1 MPPLRSIQARYTL
14 FLVLFVLVL
23 FVLTVVGIG
32 QLVAPTLR
40 HTEEQVVLNRIAEV
54 AEQIQ
59 GELNKV
65 QSQQRTITQTIP
77 LLDSDAIDKVLPG
90 LVDQYGEL
98 KVFGGGIWPLPNQ
111 RTPGRNKHSTFWH
124 RDASGKLAVN
134 TFWNS
139 DPAPNYYDQ
148 SWYKGG
154 LASPRGQC
162 AWAAAYKDD
171 ASQEPRTNCAMAI
184 QRDGVPYGVA
194 TIDVTLGFF
203 NDLVASK
210 EKDIGGQMLIVEGDG
225 KIISNSSRISGPVVL
240 KNISE
245 LTGSS
250 AFAGQVSKA
259 LAHRD
264 QALQRSEFNNLGV
277 ASTFYMRPIEGT
289 PWFLATALP
298 TSLITAQR
306 DDVLGTLALLQIPM
320 VLLLVLLA
328 VYAIRQ
334 LVQRMKSLKTNID
347 ALSAGDADL
356 TRRITIRAE
365 DELGAIGHSVN
376 RFIVYLQN
384 MIGEVTQATGAMSS
398 SLEQLQRTSA
408 HTNQILVRH
417 ASETDQ
423 TVTAI
428 TEMSSTADTVAQNA
442 AETAAFTQR
451 ANEHADRSRVV
462 VGEASNSVSALIGEV
477 SSATHSVENMR
488 QDAARITE
496 TLGVIGAIAGQTN
509 LLALNAAI
517 EAARAGE
524 QGRGFA
530 VVADEVR
537 ALAARTQASTSQ
549 INEMLTRLTA
559 GVSSSVAAMEN
570 TQASCQSAADAT
582 ARVNTGLDEMAGS
595 VSHINNLSTQIA
607 TAAEQQS
614 AVTEEI
620 NRSMVQIRQMVEELV
635 QSGHATETNTQS
647 LLDANGRVI
656 ALMGRFKVR

>member
-32 QLVAPTLR
+32 QLVAPKLQ
-40 HTEEQVVLNRIAEV
+40 HTEEQVVLNRVAEV

-65 QSQQRTITQTIP
+65 QSQQRSITQTIP

-124 RDASGKLAVN
+124 RDASGKLTVN

-245 LTGSS
+245 LSGTS
-250 AFAGQVSKA
+250 AFAAQVSKA

-264 QALQRSEFNNLGV
+264 QALQRNEFDNQGV

-306 DDVLGTLALLQIPM
+306 NDVLGSLALLQIPM

-398 SLEQLQRTSA
+398 SLAQLQQTSA

-549 INEMLTRLTA
+549 INDMLTRLTA

-635 QSGHATETNTQS
+635 QSGHATENNTQS
-647 LLDANGRVI
+647 LLEANGRVI
-656 ALMGRFKVR
+656 TLMSRFKVC

>member
-65 QSQQRTITQTIP
+65 QSQQRSITQTIP

-184 QRDGVPYGVA
+184 QRDGAPYGVA

-245 LTGSS
+245 LTGTS
-250 AFAGQVSKA
+250 AFAAQVSKA
-259 LAHRD
+259 LTNRD
-264 QALQRSEFNNLGV
+264 QALQRSEFDNQGV
-277 ASTFYMRPIEGT
+277 ASTFYMRPIGGT

-334 LVQRMKSLKTNID
+334 LVQRMKSLKSNID

-549 INEMLTRLTA
+549 INDMLTRLTA

-647 LLDANGRVI
+647 LLEANGRVI

>member
-1 MPPLRSIQARYTL
+1 MPSLRSIQARYTL

-40 HTEEQVVLNRIAEV
+40 YTEEQVVLNRIAEV

-65 QSQQRTITQTIP
+65 QAQQRSITQTIP

-154 LASPRGQC
+154 LAAPRGQC

-184 QRDGVPYGVA
+184 QRDGAAYGVA

-225 KIISNSSRISGPVVL
+225 KIISNSTRISGPVVL

-245 LTGSS
+245 LSGAS
-250 AFAGQVSKA
+250 AFAAQVSAA
-259 LAHRD
+259 LAHRE
-264 QALQRSEFNNLGV
+264 QKLQRSEFDNQGV

-306 DDVLGTLALLQIPM
+306 DDVLGSLALLQIPM

-328 VYAIRQ
+328 AYAIRQ
-334 LVQRMKSLKTNID
+334 LVQRMNTLKTNID
-347 ALSAGDADL
+347 ALSNGDADL

-384 MIGEVTQATGAMSS
+384 MIGEVTQATGAMST
-398 SLEQLQRTSA
+398 SLEQLQQTSA
-408 HTNQILVRH
+408 HANKILVRH

-428 TEMSSTADTVAQNA
+428 TEMSATADTVAQNA
-442 AETAAFTQR
+442 AQTAAFTQR

-462 VGEASNSVSALIGEV
+462 VGEASSSVGALIGEV
-477 SSATHSVENMR
+477 ASATHTVENMR

-549 INEMLTRLTA
+549 INEMLARLTI
-559 GVSSSVAAMEN
+559 GVSSSVEAMEN

-582 ARVNTGLDEMAGS
+582 ARVNIGLDEMAGS

-620 NRSMVQIRQMVEELV
+620 NRSMVHIRHMVEELV

-647 LLDANGRVI
+647 LLNANGRVI
-656 ALMGRFKVR
+656 ALMSRFKVR

>member
-1 MPPLRSIQARYTL
+1 MPAFRSIQARYTL
-14 FLVLFVLVL
+14 FLVLFVLL
-23 FVLTVVGIG
+23 MLVLTVVGIS
-32 QLVAPTLR
+32 QLVAPKLR
-40 HTEEQVVLNRIAEV
+40 HTEEQVALNRIAEV
-54 AEQIQ
+54 AQRIQ

-65 QSQQRTITQTIP
+65 QAQQRSITQTVP
-77 LLDSDAIDKVLPG
+77 LLDSDSIDRVLPG

-98 KVFGGGIWPLPNQ
+98 KVFGGGIWPLPGQ

-124 RDASGKLAVN
+124 RDASGKLVVN

-139 DPAPNYYDQ
+139 DAAPNYYDQ

-154 LASPRGQC
+154 LQSPRGQC

-171 ASQEPRTNCAMAI
+171 ASAEPRTNCAMAI
-184 QRDGVPYGVA
+184 SRDGVPYGVA

-203 NDLVASK
+203 NELVARQ
-210 EKDIGGQMLIVEGDG
+210 EKDLQAEMLIVEADG
-225 KIISNSSRISGPVVL
+225 KIISNSSRINGPVVL

-245 LTGSS
+245 LAAGSPFV
-250 AFAGQVSKA
+250 AQIKA
-259 LAHRD
+259 ALERRD
-264 QALQRSEFNNLGV
+264 SGHQRVEFDNAGV
-277 ASTFYMRPIEGT
+277 ASTFFMRPIEGS

-298 TSLITAQR
+298 TQLITAQR
-306 DDVLGTLALLQIPM
+306 DDVLSTLSLLQIPM
-320 VLLLVLLA
+320 IVLLVLLQ

-334 LVQRMKSLKTNID
+334 LVQRMKALKGNID
-347 ALSAGDADL
+347 ALATGDADL

-376 RFIVYLQN
+376 HFIVYLQN
-384 MIGEVTQATGAMSS
+384 MIGEVTQATEAMAG
-398 SLEQLQRTSA
+398 SLEQLQQTSQQSQ
-408 HTNQILVRH
+408 QILVRH

-428 TEMSSTADTVAQNA
+428 TQMSATADSVAANA
-442 AETAAFTQR
+442 AQTAAFTQR
-451 ANEHADRSRVV
+451 ANEHAERSRVV
-462 VGEASNSVSALIGEV
+462 VGEASGSVVALIDEV
-477 SSATHSVENMR
+477 ASATHKVEAMQ
-488 QDAARITE
+488 QDAQRITE
-496 TLGVIGAIAGQTN
+496 ILGVIGAIAGQTN

-537 ALAARTQASTSQ
+537 ALAARTQASTSE
-549 INEMLTRLTA
+549 INEMLNRLTL
-559 GVSSSVAAMEN
+559 GVSSSVSAMEN

-582 ARVNTGLDEMAGS
+582 ARVNSGLDEMAGS
-595 VSHINNLSTQIA
+595 VSQINSLSTQIA

-620 NRSMVQIRQMVEELV
+620 NRSMVNIRQMVDALV
-635 QSGHATETNTQS
+635 QTGQASQDNTQS
-647 LLDANGRVI
+647 LLQANNRVST
-656 ALMGRFKVR
+656 LMRRFKVR

>member
-65 QSQQRTITQTIP
+65 QSQQRSITQTVP

-148 SWYKGG
+148 NWYKGG

-245 LTGSS
+245 LAGTS
-250 AFAGQVSKA
+250 AFAAQVSKA
-259 LAHRD
+259 LVNRD
-264 QALQRSEFNNLGV
+264 QALQRGEFDNQGV
-277 ASTFYMRPIEGT
+277 ASTFYMRPIGGT

-462 VGEASNSVSALIGEV
+462 VGEASTSVSALIGEV

-549 INEMLTRLTA
+549 INDMLTRLTA

-647 LLDANGRVI
+647 LLEANGRVI
-656 ALMGRFKVR
+656 ALMGRFKVQ

>member
-124 RDASGKLAVN
+124 RDASGELAVN

-264 QALQRSEFNNLGV
+264 QALQRSEFDNLGV

>member
-1 MPPLRSIQARYTL
+1 MPTLRSIQTRYTL

-23 FVLTVVGIG
+23 SVLTVVGIG
-32 QLVAPTLR
+32 QLVAPTLK

-54 AEQIQ
+54 AVQIQ

-65 QSQQRTITQTIP
+65 QAQQRSITQTIP

-139 DPAPNYYDQ
+139 DAAPNYYDQ

-184 QRDGVPYGVA
+184 QRDGAAYGVA

-203 NDLVASK
+203 NELVASK

-225 KIISNSSRISGPVVL
+225 KIISNSTRINSPVVL

-245 LTGSS
+245 LTGTS
-250 AFAGQVSKA
+250 AFAAQVSKA

-264 QALQRSEFNNLGV
+264 QALQRGEFDNQGV

-306 DDVLGTLALLQIPM
+306 DDVLGSLALLQIPM

-328 VYAIRQ
+328 FYAIRK
-334 LVQRMKSLKTNID
+334 LVQRMKSLRTNID

-356 TRRITIRAE
+356 TKRITIRAE
-365 DELGAIGHSVN
+365 DEMGAIGHSVN
-376 RFIVYLQN
+376 RFIIYLQN
-384 MIGEVTQATGAMSS
+384 MIGEVTQATGAMASG
-398 SLEQLQRTSA
+398 LEQLQQTSA
-408 HTNQILVRH
+408 QTNRILVRH

-442 AETAAFTQR
+442 AETASFTQR

-462 VGEASNSVSALIGEV
+462 VGEASTSVSALIGEV
-477 SSATHSVENMR
+477 ASATHTVENMR

-549 INEMLTRLTA
+549 INEMLARLTT
-559 GVSSSVAAMEN
+559 GVSSSVTAMEN

-620 NRSMVQIRQMVEELV
+620 NRSMVQIRHMVEELV
-635 QSGHATETNTQS
+635 ESGHATETNTQS

-656 ALMGRFKVR
+656 TLMNRFKVR

>member
-65 QSQQRTITQTIP
+65 QSQQRSITQTVP

-148 SWYKGG
+148 NWYKGG

-225 KIISNSSRISGPVVL
+225 KIISNSTRISSPVVL

-245 LTGSS
+245 LTGTS
-250 AFAGQVSKA
+250 AFAAQVSKA
-259 LAHRD
+259 LAQRD
-264 QALQRSEFNNLGV
+264 QALQRSEFDNQGV
-277 ASTFYMRPIEGT
+277 ASTFYMRPIAGT

-298 TSLITAQR
+298 TALITAQR

-347 ALSAGDADL
+347 ALSTGDADL

>member
-23 FVLTVVGIG
+23 LVLTVVGIG
-32 QLVAPTLR
+32 QLVAPKLQD
-40 HTEEQVVLNRIAEV
+40 TEEQVVLNRVAEV

-65 QSQQRTITQTIP
+65 QAQQRTITQTIP

-184 QRDGVPYGVA
+184 QRDGAAYGVA

-245 LTGSS
+245 LTGTS
-250 AFAGQVSKA
+250 AFAAQVSKA

-264 QALQRSEFNNLGV
+264 QALQRAEFDNQGV

-306 DDVLGTLALLQIPM
+306 NDVLGTLALLQIPM
-320 VLLLVLLA
+320 VILLVLLA
-328 VYAIRQ
+328 AYAIRQ
-334 LVQRMKSLKTNID
+334 LVQRMKALKGNID

-384 MIGEVTQATGAMSS
+384 MIGEVTQATGAMASG
-398 SLEQLQRTSA
+398 LEQLQHTSA
-408 HTNQILVRH
+408 HTNQILLRH

-462 VGEASNSVSALIGEV
+462 VGEASTSVSALIGEV
-477 SSATHSVENMR
+477 ASATHTVENMR

-549 INEMLTRLTA
+549 INEMLARLTT

-635 QSGHATETNTQS
+635 ESGHATETNTQS
-647 LLDANGRVI
+647 LLEANGRVI

>member
-65 QSQQRTITQTIP
+65 QSQQRSITQTVP

-245 LTGSS
+245 LTGTS
-250 AFAGQVSKA
+250 AFAAQISKA
-259 LAHRD
+259 LVNRD
-264 QALQRSEFNNLGV
+264 QALQRGEFDNQGV
-277 ASTFYMRPIEGT
+277 ASTFYMRPIAGT

-462 VGEASNSVSALIGEV
+462 VGEASTSVSALIGEV

-549 INEMLTRLTA
+549 INDMLTRLTA

-647 LLDANGRVI
+647 LLEANGRVI
-656 ALMGRFKVR
+656 ALMGRFKVQ

>member
-1 MPPLRSIQARYTL
+1 MPMFRTIQARYTRFLLL
-14 FLVLFVLVL
+14 FILLL
-23 FVLTVVGIG
+23 FVLTVVGIS

-40 HTEEQVVLNRIAEV
+40 KTEEQVVLNRVAEV
-54 AEQIQ
+54 AEQIK

-65 QSQQRTITQTIP
+65 QAQQRSITQTIP
-77 LLDSDAIDKVLPG
+77 LLDSDTIDKVLPG

-98 KVFGGGIWPLPNQ
+98 KVFGGGIWPLPGQ

-124 RDASGKLAVN
+124 RDANGQLKVN

-139 DPAPNYYDQ
+139 AEAPNYYEQ
-148 SWYKGG
+148 PWYKGG
-154 LASPRGQC
+154 MATPRGQC

-184 QRDGVPYGVA
+184 QRDGVPYGVS

-203 NDLVASK
+203 NDLVARK
-210 EKDIGGQMLIVEGDG
+210 EKDIGGEMLIVEADG
-225 KIISNSSRISGPVVL
+225 KIISNSTHINSPVVL
-240 KNISE
+240 KNIND
-245 LTGSS
+245 LAAGS
-250 AFAGQVSKA
+250 AFAAQVRS
-259 LAHRD
+259 
-264 QALQRSEFNNLGV
+264 ALQNRDSTSRRVEFDNDGV
-277 ASTFYMRPIEGT
+277 ANTFFMRPIEGT

-298 TSLITAQR
+298 TQLITAQR
-306 DDVLGTLALLQIPM
+306 DDVLKTLALLQIPM
-320 VLLLVLLA
+320 IVLLVLLQI
-328 VYAIRQ
+328 YAIRK
-334 LVQRMKSLKTNID
+334 LVGRMQALRNNID

-384 MIGEVTQATGAMSS
+384 MIGEVTQATGDMAS
-398 SLEQLQRTSA
+398 SLGKLQQTSA
-408 HTNQILVRH
+408 HTNQILTRH
-417 ASETDQ
+417 ASETEQ

-428 TEMSSTADTVAQNA
+428 TEMSATADTVAENA

-462 VGEASNSVSALIGEV
+462 VGEASNSVIALIDEV
-477 SSATHSVENMR
+477 SSATHKVESMQ
-488 QDAARITE
+488 QDAQRITE
-496 TLGVIGAIAGQTN
+496 ILGVIGAIAGQTN

-537 ALAARTQASTSQ
+537 ALAARTQASTSE
-549 INEMLTRLTA
+549 INEMLSRLTQ

-582 ARVNTGLDEMAGS
+582 ARVNAGLDEMAGS
-595 VSHINNLSTQIA
+595 VSHINSLSTQIA

-620 NRSMVQIRQMVEELV
+620 NRSMVQIRRMVEELV
-635 QSGHATETNTQS
+635 ASGHATDANTRS
-647 LLDANGRVI
+647 LLDANNRVS

>member
-40 HTEEQVVLNRIAEV
+40 HTEEQVVLNRVAEV
-54 AEQIQ
+54 AERIK

-65 QSQQRTITQTIP
+65 QAQQRTITQTVP

-124 RDASGKLAVN
+124 RDASGKLMVN

-154 LASPRGQC
+154 LAAPRGQC

-184 QRDGVPYGVA
+184 QRDGAAYGVA

-225 KIISNSSRISGPVVL
+225 KIISNSSRLSSPVVL

-245 LTGSS
+245 LTGTS
-250 AFAGQVSKA
+250 AFAAQVSKA

-264 QALQRSEFNNLGV
+264 QALQRSEFDNGGV

-306 DDVLGTLALLQIPM
+306 DDVLGSLALLQIPM
-320 VLLLVLLA
+320 VVLLVLLA
-328 VYAIRQ
+328 LYAIRQ
-334 LVQRMKSLKTNID
+334 LVQRMKTLKTNID
-347 ALSAGDADL
+347 ALSTGDADL

-462 VGEASNSVSALIGEV
+462 VGEASSSVGALIGEV
-477 SSATHSVENMR
+477 SSATQSVENMR

-549 INEMLTRLTA
+549 INEMLARLTS

-620 NRSMVQIRQMVEELV
+620 NRSMVQIRHMVEELV
-635 QSGHATETNTQS
+635 ESGHATETNTQS

-656 ALMGRFKVR
+656 SLMSRFKVR

>member
-65 QSQQRTITQTIP
+65 QSQQRSITQTIP

-245 LTGSS
+245 LTGTS
-250 AFAGQVSKA
+250 AFAAQVSKA
-259 LAHRD
+259 LANRD
-264 QALQRSEFNNLGV
+264 QALQRSEFDNQGV
-277 ASTFYMRPIEGT
+277 ASTFYMRPIGGT

-462 VGEASNSVSALIGEV
+462 VGEASTSVSALIGEV

-549 INEMLTRLTA
+549 INDMLTRLTA

>member
-1 MPPLRSIQARYTL
+1 MPSLRSIQTRYTL
-14 FLVLFVLVL
+14 FLVLFVLLL

-32 QLVAPTLR
+32 QLVAPKLR
-40 HTEEQVVLNRIAEV
+40 HTEEQVALNRIAEV

-65 QSQQRTITQTIP
+65 QAQQRSITQTIP

-124 RDASGKLAVN
+124 RDASGKLEVN

-139 DPAPNYYDQ
+139 DAAPNYYDQ

-184 QRDGVPYGVA
+184 QRDGAAYGVA

-210 EKDIGGQMLIVEGDG
+210 EKDLSAEMLIVEGDG
-225 KIISNSSRISGPVVL
+225 KIISNSTRISGPVVL

-245 LTGSS
+245 LAGTS
-250 AFAGQVSKA
+250 AFAAQVSA
-259 LAHRD
+259 GLAHRD
-264 QALQRSEFNNLGV
+264 QSLQRSEFDNQGV
-277 ASTFYMRPIEGT
+277 ASTFFMRPIEGT

-306 DDVLGTLALLQIPM
+306 DDVLGTLAMLQIPM
-320 VLLLVLLA
+320 ILLLVLLQ

-334 LVQRMKSLKTNID
+334 LVHRMTALKTNID
-347 ALSAGDADL
+347 ALSNGDADL

-398 SLEQLQRTSA
+398 SLAQLQQTSA
-408 HTNQILVRH
+408 QTNQILVRH

-428 TEMSSTADTVAQNA
+428 TEMSSTADTVAENA

-462 VGEASNSVSALIGEV
+462 VGEASRSVSALIGEV
-477 SSATHSVENMR
+477 SSATHTVENMR

-549 INEMLTRLTA
+549 INEMLARLTT
-559 GVSSSVAAMEN
+559 GVSSSVTAMEA

-620 NRSMVQIRQMVEELV
+620 NRSMVHIRHMVEELV
-635 QSGHATETNTQS
+635 QSGHATEHNTQS

>member
-65 QSQQRTITQTIP
+65 QSQQRSITQTVP

-225 KIISNSSRISGPVVL
+225 KIISNSTRISSPVVL

-245 LTGSS
+245 LTGTS
-250 AFAGQVSKA
+250 AFAAQVSKA
-259 LAHRD
+259 LAQRD
-264 QALQRSEFNNLGV
+264 QALQRSEFDNQGV
-277 ASTFYMRPIEGT
+277 ASTFYMRPIAGT

-298 TSLITAQR
+298 TALITAQR

-347 ALSAGDADL
+347 ALSTGDADL

-635 QSGHATETNTQS
+635 ESGHATETNTQS

-656 ALMGRFKVR
+656 TLMSRFKVR

>member
-14 FLVLFVLVL
+14 FLLLFVLVL
-23 FVLTVVGIG
+23 IVLTVVGIG

-40 HTEEQVVLNRIAEV
+40 HTEEQVVLNRVAQV
-54 AEQIQ
+54 AERIQ

-65 QSQQRTITQTIP
+65 QAQQRSITQTIP

-111 RTPGRNKHSTFWH
+111 RAPGRNKFSTFWH

-154 LASPRGQC
+154 LASPPGQC

-184 QRDGVPYGVA
+184 QRDGAAYGVS

-203 NDLVASK
+203 NDLVAAK

-225 KIISNSSRISGPVVL
+225 KIISNSTRFSSPVVL

-245 LTGSS
+245 LTGTS
-250 AFAGQVSKA
+250 AFATQVSKA
-259 LAHRD
+259 LSQRE
-264 QALQRSEFNNLGV
+264 QGLQRSEFDNGGV

-306 DDVLGTLALLQIPM
+306 DDVLGSLALLQIPM

-328 VYAIRQ
+328 AYAIRQ
-334 LVQRMKSLKTNID
+334 LVQRMKSLTSNID

-365 DELGAIGHSVN
+365 DEMGAIGHSVN

-398 SLEQLQRTSA
+398 GLEQLQRTSA

-462 VGEASNSVSALIGEV
+462 VGEASTSVSALIGEV

-549 INEMLTRLTA
+549 INEMLARLTS

-595 VSHINNLSTQIA
+595 VAHINNLSTQIA

-635 QSGHATETNTQS
+635 ESGHATETNTQS
-647 LLDANGRVI
+647 LMEANGRVI
-656 ALMGRFKVR
+656 SLMGRFKVQ

>member
-1 MPPLRSIQARYTL
+1 MPSLRTIQARYTL
-14 FLVLFVLVL
+14 FLVVFMLVVSL
-23 FVLTVVGIG
+23 LTVVGISY
-32 QLVAPTLR
+32 LVAPKLR
-40 HTEEQVVLNRIAEV
+40 QTEEEVALNRIAEV

-65 QSQQRTITQTIP
+65 QAQQRSITQTIP

-111 RTPGRNKHSTFWH
+111 RAEGRSKFSTFWH
-124 RDASGKLAVN
+124 RDASGKLVVN

-139 DPAPNYYDQ
+139 DAAPNYYEQ
-148 SWYKGG
+148 PWHKGG
-154 LASPRGQC
+154 MATPPGKC

-171 ASQEPRTNCAMAI
+171 ASAEPRTNCAMAI
-184 QRDGVPYGVA
+184 QKNGVPYGVS

-203 NDLVASK
+203 NELVARK
-210 EKDIGGQMLIVEGDG
+210 EAELSAEMLIVEGDG
-225 KIISNSSRISGPVVL
+225 KIISNSSRISGPIVL

-245 LTGSS
+245 LAATSP
-250 AFAGQVSKA
+250 FAAQVKA
-259 LAHRD
+259 GLAKRD
-264 QALQRSEFNNLGV
+264 QPLQRVEFDNKGE
-277 ASTFYMRPIEGT
+277 ASTFFMRPIEGS

-298 TSLITAQR
+298 TRLITAQR
-306 DDVLGTLALLQIPM
+306 DDVLSTLSLLQIPM
-320 VLLLVLLA
+320 VILLVLMQL
-328 VYAIRQ
+328 YAIRQ
-334 LVQRMKSLKTNID
+334 LTHRMKVLKGNID
-347 ALSAGDADL
+347 ALSTGDADL

-376 RFIVYLQN
+376 RFIAYLQG
-384 MIGEVTQATGAMSS
+384 MIGEVTQATGAMAS
-398 SLEQLQRTSA
+398 SLGDLQRTSA
-408 HTNQILVRH
+408 HTSEILMRH

-428 TEMSSTADTVAQNA
+428 TQMSSTAESVAHNA

-462 VGEASNSVSALIGEV
+462 VGEASNSVVALIDEV
-477 SSATHSVENMR
+477 ASATRKVESMQ
-488 QDAARITE
+488 QDAQRITE
-496 TLGVIGAIAGQTN
+496 ILGVIGAIAGQTN

-537 ALAARTQASTSQ
+537 ALAARTQASTSE
-549 INEMLTRLTA
+549 INEMLTRLTQ
-559 GVSSSVAAMEN
+559 GVSSSVSAMEN

-582 ARVNTGLDEMAGS
+582 SRVNSGLDEMAGS
-595 VSHINNLSTQIA
+595 VSQINSLSTQIA

-620 NRSMVQIRQMVEELV
+620 NRSMVQIRHMVEELV
-635 QSGHATETNTQS
+635 ESGLASETNTRQ
-647 LLDANGRVI
+647 LLEANTRVNEI
-656 ALMGRFKVR
+656 MGRFKVR

>member
-23 FVLTVVGIG
+23 FVLTIVGIG

-40 HTEEQVVLNRIAEV
+40 HTEEQVVLNRIDEV
-54 AEQIQ
+54 AQTIQ

-65 QSQQRTITQTIP
+65 QAQQRSITQTIP

-124 RDASGKLAVN
+124 RDASGKLMVN

-184 QRDGVPYGVA
+184 QRDGAAYGVA

-203 NDLVASK
+203 NELVASK

-225 KIISNSSRISGPVVL
+225 KIISNSTRLNSPVVL

-245 LTGSS
+245 LTASS
-250 AFAGQVSKA
+250 AFATQVSKA

-264 QALQRSEFNNLGV
+264 QGLQRSEFDNGGV

-328 VYAIRQ
+328 AYAIRK
-334 LVQRMKSLKTNID
+334 LVQRMKTLKANID
-347 ALSAGDADL
+347 ALSTGDADL

-384 MIGEVTQATGAMSS
+384 MIGEVTQATAAMSTG
-398 SLEQLQRTSA
+398 LEQLQQTSA
-408 HTNQILVRH
+408 QTNQILVRH

-428 TEMSSTADTVAQNA
+428 TEMSSTAETVAQNA

-462 VGEASNSVSALIGEV
+462 VGEASSSVGALIGEV
-477 SSATHSVENMR
+477 ASATHTVENMR

-496 TLGVIGAIAGQTN
+496 TLEVIGAIAGQTN

-549 INEMLTRLTA
+549 INEMLARLTT
-559 GVSSSVAAMEN
+559 GVSSSVTAMEN
-570 TQASCQSAADAT
+570 TQSSCQSAADAT

-595 VSHINNLSTQIA
+595 VGHIHSLSTQIA

-620 NRSMVQIRQMVEELV
+620 NRSMVQIRQMVEDLV
-635 QSGHATETNTQS
+635 QSGHATENNTQS
-647 LLDANGRVI
+647 LLEANGRVI
-656 ALMGRFKVR
+656 SLMSRFKVR

>member
-14 FLVLFVLVL
+14 FLLLFVLVL

-32 QLVAPTLR
+32 QLVAPKLQ
-40 HTEEQVVLNRIAEV
+40 HTEEQVVLNRVAEV

-65 QSQQRTITQTIP
+65 QAQQRSITQTIA

-139 DPAPNYYDQ
+139 DAAPNYYDQ

-184 QRDGVPYGVA
+184 QRDGAAYGVA

-203 NDLVASK
+203 NDLVANK

-225 KIISNSSRISGPVVL
+225 KIISNSTRISGPVVL

-245 LTGSS
+245 LAGTS
-250 AFAGQVSKA
+250 AFAAQVSAA

-264 QALQRSEFNNLGV
+264 QGLQRSEFDNQGV

-306 DDVLGTLALLQIPM
+306 NDVLGSLALVQIPM

-334 LVQRMKSLKTNID
+334 LVQRMTTLKSNID

-376 RFIVYLQN
+376 RFIIYLQN

-398 SLEQLQRTSA
+398 GLEQLQHTSA

-442 AETAAFTQR
+442 AETASFTQR

-477 SSATHSVENMR
+477 ASATHTVENMR

-549 INEMLTRLTA
+549 INEMLARLTT

-620 NRSMVQIRQMVEELV
+620 NRSMVQIRHMVEELV

-647 LLDANGRVI
+647 LLEANGRVI
-656 ALMGRFKVR
+656 SLMGRFKVR

>member
-1 MPPLRSIQARYTL
+1 MPAFRTIQARYTL
-14 FLVLFVLVL
+14 FLVLFILLL
-23 FVLTVVGIG
+23 FVLTVVGIS
-32 QLVAPTLR
+32 QLVAPKLR
-40 HTEEQVVLNRIAEV
+40 YTEEQVALNRIAEV

-65 QSQQRTITQTIP
+65 QAQQRSITQTIP
-77 LLDSDAIDKVLPG
+77 LLDSDTIDTVLPG

-98 KVFGGGIWPLPNQ
+98 KVFGGGIWPLPDQ

-139 DPAPNYYDQ
+139 EQAPNYYDQ
-148 SWYKGG
+148 AWYKGG
-154 LASPRGQC
+154 MQTPRGQC

-171 ASQEPRTNCAMAI
+171 ASAEPRTNCAMAI
-184 QRDGVPYGVA
+184 ERNGAPYGVS

-203 NDLVASK
+203 NDLIARK
-210 EKDIGGQMLIVEGDG
+210 EKDLGAEMLIVEADG
-225 KIISNSSRISGPVVL
+225 KIISNSSHINSPIVL
-240 KNISE
+240 KNIND
-245 LTGSS
+245 LATSS
-250 AFAGQVSKA
+250 PFAAQVKA
-259 LAHRD
+259 GLNNRN
-264 QALQRSEFNNLGV
+264 QSLQRVEFDNQGQ
-277 ASTFYMRPIEGT
+277 ASTFFMRPIEGT

-298 TSLITAQR
+298 TRLITAQR
-306 DDVLGTLALLQIPM
+306 DDVLSTLSLMQIPM
-320 VLLLVLLA
+320 VLLLVLLQI
-328 VYAIRQ
+328 YAIRQ
-334 LVQRMKSLKTNID
+334 LVQRMKALKANID
-347 ALSAGDADL
+347 ALSTGDADL

-376 RFIVYLQN
+376 TFIAYLQN
-384 MIGEVTQATGAMSS
+384 MIGEVTQATGAMAS
-398 SLEQLQRTSA
+398 SLEKLQQTSA

-428 TEMSSTADTVAQNA
+428 TEMSSTADSVAHNA

-451 ANEHADRSRVV
+451 ANQHADRSRVV
-462 VGEASNSVSALIGEV
+462 VGEASSSVVALIDEV
-477 SSATHSVENMR
+477 ASATHKVESMQ
-488 QDAARITE
+488 QDTQRITE
-496 TLGVIGAIAGQTN
+496 ILGVIGAIAGQTN

-549 INEMLTRLTA
+549 INEMLSRLTQ
-559 GVSSSVAAMEN
+559 GVASSVAAMEN
-570 TQASCQSAADAT
+570 TQASCKSAADAT
-582 ARVNTGLDEMAGS
+582 ARVNSGLDEMAGS
-595 VSHINNLSTQIA
+595 VSHINSLSTQIA

-620 NRSMVQIRQMVEELV
+620 NRSMVQIRHMVDELV
-635 QSGHATETNTQS
+635 QSGHTTELNTRQ
-647 LLDANGRVI
+647 LLEANSRVSAI
-656 ALMGRFKVR
+656 MGRFKVK

>member
-23 FVLTVVGIG
+23 FVLTIVGIG

-40 HTEEQVVLNRIAEV
+40 HTEEQVVLNRIDEV
-54 AEQIQ
+54 AKTIQ
-59 GELNKV
+59 GELSKV
-65 QSQQRTITQTIP
+65 QAQQRSITQTIP

-124 RDASGKLAVN
+124 RDASGKLMVN

-184 QRDGVPYGVA
+184 QRDGAAYGVA

-203 NDLVASK
+203 NELVASK

-225 KIISNSSRISGPVVL
+225 KIISNSTRLNSPVVL

-245 LTGSS
+245 LTASS
-250 AFAGQVSKA
+250 AFATQVSKA

-264 QALQRSEFNNLGV
+264 QGLQRSEFDNGGV

-328 VYAIRQ
+328 AYAIRK
-334 LVQRMKSLKTNID
+334 LVQRMKTLKANID
-347 ALSAGDADL
+347 ALSTGDADL

-384 MIGEVTQATGAMSS
+384 MIGEVTQATAAMSTG
-398 SLEQLQRTSA
+398 LERLQQTSA
-408 HTNQILVRH
+408 QTNQILVRH

-428 TEMSSTADTVAQNA
+428 TEMSSTAETVAQNA

-462 VGEASNSVSALIGEV
+462 VGEASSSVGALIGEV
-477 SSATHSVENMR
+477 ASATHTVENMR

-496 TLGVIGAIAGQTN
+496 TLEVIGAIAGQTN

-549 INEMLTRLTA
+549 INEMLARLTT
-559 GVSSSVAAMEN
+559 GVSSSVTAMEN
-570 TQASCQSAADAT
+570 TQSSCQSAADAT

-595 VSHINNLSTQIA
+595 VGHIHSLSTQIA

-620 NRSMVQIRQMVEELV
+620 NRSMVQIRQMVEDLV
-635 QSGHATETNTQS
+635 QSGHATENNTQS
-647 LLDANGRVI
+647 LLEANGRVI
-656 ALMGRFKVR
+656 SLMSRFKVR

>member
-14 FLVLFVLVL
+14 FLLLFVLVL
-23 FVLTVVGIG
+23 IVLTVVGIG

-40 HTEEQVVLNRIAEV
+40 HTEEQVVLNRISEV
-54 AEQIQ
+54 AQKIQ
-59 GELNKV
+59 GELSKV
-65 QSQQRTITQTIP
+65 QSQQRSITQTIP

-154 LASPRGQC
+154 LASPPGQC

-184 QRDGVPYGVA
+184 QRDGVPYGIA

-225 KIISNSSRISGPVVL
+225 KIISNSTRISGPVVL

-245 LTGSS
+245 LTGTSS
-250 AFAGQVSKA
+250 FAAQVSKA
-259 LAHRD
+259 LTHRD
-264 QALQRSEFNNLGV
+264 QALQRYEFDNQSV

-306 DDVLGTLALLQIPM
+306 DDVLGSLALLQIPM

-328 VYAIRQ
+328 AYAIRQ

-384 MIGEVTQATGAMSS
+384 MIGEVTQATGAMASG
-398 SLEQLQRTSA
+398 LEQLQKTSA

-477 SSATHSVENMR
+477 SSATHTVENMR

-549 INEMLTRLTA
+549 INEMLARLTT
-559 GVSSSVAAMEN
+559 GVSSSVTAMEA

-620 NRSMVQIRQMVEELV
+620 NRSMVQIRHMVEELV
-635 QSGHATETNTQS
+635 ESGHAAETNTQN

-656 ALMGRFKVR
+656 ALMGRFKVQ

>member
-65 QSQQRTITQTIP
+65 QSQQRSITQTVP

-245 LTGSS
+245 LTGTS
-250 AFAGQVSKA
+250 AFAAQVSKA
-259 LAHRD
+259 LVNRD
-264 QALQRSEFNNLGV
+264 QALQRSEFDNQGV
-277 ASTFYMRPIEGT
+277 ASTFYMRPIAGT

-462 VGEASNSVSALIGEV
+462 VGEASTSVSALIGEV

-549 INEMLTRLTA
+549 INDMLTRLTA

-635 QSGHATETNTQS
+635 QSGDATETNTQS
-647 LLDANGRVI
+647 LLEANGRVI
-656 ALMGRFKVR
+656 ALMGRFKVQ

>member
-1 MPPLRSIQARYTL
+1 MPSFRTIQARYTL
-14 FLVLFVLVL
+14 FLVIFMLVL
-23 FVLTVVGIG
+23 SLLTVVGISY
-32 QLVAPTLR
+32 LVAPKLR
-40 HTEEQVVLNRIAEV
+40 QTEEQVALNRIAEV

-65 QSQQRTITQTIP
+65 QAQQRSITQTIP

-111 RTPGRNKHSTFWH
+111 RAEGRSKFSTFWH
-124 RDASGKLAVN
+124 RDASGKLVVN

-139 DPAPNYYDQ
+139 DAAPNYYEQ
-148 SWYKGG
+148 PWHKGG
-154 LASPRGQC
+154 MATPPGKC

-171 ASQEPRTNCAMAI
+171 ASAEPRTNCAMAI
-184 QRDGVPYGVA
+184 QKNGVPYGVS

-203 NDLVASK
+203 NDLIARK
-210 EKDIGGQMLIVEGDG
+210 EADLSAEMLIVEGDG
-225 KIISNSSRISGPVVL
+225 KIISNSSRISGPIVL
-240 KNISE
+240 KNIGD
-245 LTGSS
+245 LAASS
-250 AFAGQVSKA
+250 PFAAQVKA
-259 LAHRD
+259 GLAKRD
-264 QALQRSEFNNLGV
+264 QPLQRVEFDNKGE
-277 ASTFYMRPIEGT
+277 ASTFFMRPIEGS

-298 TSLITAQR
+298 TRLITAQR
-306 DDVLGTLALLQIPM
+306 DDVLNTLSLLQIPM
-320 VLLLVLLA
+320 VILLVLMQL
-328 VYAIRQ
+328 YAIRQ
-334 LVQRMKSLKTNID
+334 LTHRMKVLKGNID
-347 ALSAGDADL
+347 ALSTGDADL
-356 TRRITIRAE
+356 TRRIIIRAE

-376 RFIVYLQN
+376 RFIAYLQG
-384 MIGEVTQATGAMSS
+384 MIGEVTQATGAMAS
-398 SLEQLQRTSA
+398 SLGDLQRTSA
-408 HTNQILVRH
+408 HTSEILMRH

-428 TEMSSTADTVAQNA
+428 TQMSSTAESVAQNA

-462 VGEASNSVSALIGEV
+462 VGEASNSVVALIDEV
-477 SSATHSVENMR
+477 ASATRKVESMQ
-488 QDAARITE
+488 QDAQRITE
-496 TLGVIGAIAGQTN
+496 ILGVIGAIAGQTN

-537 ALAARTQASTSQ
+537 ALAARTQASTSE
-549 INEMLTRLTA
+549 INEMLTRLTQ
-559 GVSSSVAAMEN
+559 GVSSSVSAMEN

-582 ARVNTGLDEMAGS
+582 SRVNSGLDEMAGS
-595 VSHINNLSTQIA
+595 VSQINSLSTQIA

-620 NRSMVQIRQMVEELV
+620 NRSMVQIRHMVEELV
-635 QSGHATETNTQS
+635 ESGLASEANTRQ
-647 LLDANGRVI
+647 LLEANTRVNAI
-656 ALMGRFKVR
+656 MGRFKVR

>member
-1 MPPLRSIQARYTL
+1 MPSFRTIQARYTL
-14 FLVLFVLVL
+14 SLVIFMLVLSL
-23 FVLTVVGIG
+23 LTVVGISY
-32 QLVAPTLR
+32 LVAPKLR
-40 HTEEQVVLNRIAEV
+40 QTEEQVALNRIAEV

-65 QSQQRTITQTIP
+65 QAQQRSITQTIP

-111 RTPGRNKHSTFWH
+111 RAEGRSKFSTFWH
-124 RDASGKLAVN
+124 RDASGKLVVN

-139 DPAPNYYDQ
+139 DAAPNYYEQ
-148 SWYKGG
+148 PWHKGG
-154 LASPRGQC
+154 MATPPGKC

-171 ASQEPRTNCAMAI
+171 ASAEPRTNCAMAI
-184 QRDGVPYGVA
+184 QKNGVPYGVS

-203 NDLVASK
+203 NDLIARK
-210 EKDIGGQMLIVEGDG
+210 EADLSAEMLIVEGDG
-225 KIISNSSRISGPVVL
+225 KIISNSSRISGPIVL
-240 KNISE
+240 KNISD
-245 LTGSS
+245 LAASS
-250 AFAGQVSKA
+250 PFAAQVKA
-259 LAHRD
+259 GLAKRD
-264 QALQRSEFNNLGV
+264 QPLQRVEFDNKGE
-277 ASTFYMRPIEGT
+277 ASTFFMRPIEGS

-298 TSLITAQR
+298 TRLITAQR
-306 DDVLGTLALLQIPM
+306 DDVLNTLSLLQIPM
-320 VLLLVLLA
+320 VILLVLMQL
-328 VYAIRQ
+328 YAIRQ
-334 LVQRMKSLKTNID
+334 LTHRMKVLKGNID
-347 ALSAGDADL
+347 ALSTGDADL
-356 TRRITIRAE
+356 TRRIIIRAE

-376 RFIVYLQN
+376 RFIAYLQG
-384 MIGEVTQATGAMSS
+384 MIGEVTQATGAMAS
-398 SLEQLQRTSA
+398 SLGDLQRTSA
-408 HTNQILVRH
+408 HTSEILMRH

-428 TEMSSTADTVAQNA
+428 TQMSSTAESVAQNA

-462 VGEASNSVSALIGEV
+462 VGEASNSVVALIDEV
-477 SSATHSVENMR
+477 ASATRKVESMQ
-488 QDAARITE
+488 QDAQRITE
-496 TLGVIGAIAGQTN
+496 ILGVIGAIAGQTN

-537 ALAARTQASTSQ
+537 ALAARTQASTSE
-549 INEMLTRLTA
+549 INEMLTRLTQ
-559 GVSSSVAAMEN
+559 GVSSSVSAMEN

-582 ARVNTGLDEMAGS
+582 SRVNSGLDEMAGS
-595 VSHINNLSTQIA
+595 VSQINSLSTQIA

-620 NRSMVQIRQMVEELV
+620 NRSMVQIRHMVEELV
-635 QSGHATETNTQS
+635 ESGLASEANTRQ
-647 LLDANGRVI
+647 LLEANTRVNAI
-656 ALMGRFKVR
+656 MGRFKVR

>member
-1 MPPLRSIQARYTL
+1 MPSFRTIQARYTL
-14 FLVLFVLVL
+14 FLVLFILVL
-23 FVLTVVGIG
+23 SILTVVGISY
-32 QLVAPTLR
+32 LVAPKLR
-40 HTEEQVVLNRIAEV
+40 QTEEQVVLNRIGEV

-65 QSQQRTITQTIP
+65 QAQQRSITQTIP

-90 LVDQYGEL
+90 LVDQYGEP

-111 RTPGRNKHSTFWH
+111 RAEGRNKFSTFWH
-124 RDASGKLAVN
+124 RDSSGKLVVN

-139 DPAPNYYDQ
+139 DAAPNYYEQ
-148 SWYKGG
+148 PWHKGG
-154 LASPRGQC
+154 MATPPGKC

-171 ASQEPRTNCAMAI
+171 ASAEPRTNCAMAI
-184 QRDGVPYGVA
+184 QKNGAPYGVS

-203 NDLVASK
+203 NDLVARK
-210 EKDIGGQMLIVEGDG
+210 EADLNAEMLIVEGDG
-225 KIISNSSRISGPVVL
+225 KIISNSSRISGPIVL

-245 LTGSS
+245 LAATSP
-250 AFAGQVSKA
+250 FAAQVKA
-259 LAHRD
+259 GLAQRD
-264 QALQRSEFNNLGV
+264 QPLQRVEFDNKGE
-277 ASTFYMRPIEGT
+277 ASTFFMRPIEGT

-298 TSLITAQR
+298 TRLITAQR
-306 DDVLGTLALLQIPM
+306 DDVLNTLSLLQIPM
-320 VLLLVLLA
+320 VILLVLMQL
-328 VYAIRQ
+328 YAIRQ
-334 LVQRMKSLKTNID
+334 LTGRMKILKGNID
-347 ALSAGDADL
+347 ALSTGDADL

-376 RFIVYLQN
+376 RFIVYLQD
-384 MIGEVTQATGAMSS
+384 MISEVTQATGAMAS
-398 SLEQLQRTSA
+398 SLDNLQRTSA
-408 HTNQILVRH
+408 HTSEILMRH

-428 TEMSSTADTVAQNA
+428 TQMSSTAESVANNA

-462 VGEASNSVSALIGEV
+462 VGEASNSVVALIDEV
-477 SSATHSVENMR
+477 ASATRKVESMQ
-488 QDAARITE
+488 QDAQRITE
-496 TLGVIGAIAGQTN
+496 ILGVIGAIAGQTN

-537 ALAARTQASTSQ
+537 ALAARTQASTSE
-549 INEMLTRLTA
+549 INEMLTRLTQ
-559 GVSSSVAAMEN
+559 GVSSSVSAMEN

-582 ARVNTGLDEMAGS
+582 SRVNAGLDEMAGS
-595 VSHINNLSTQIA
+595 VGQINSLSTQIA

-620 NRSMVQIRQMVEELV
+620 NRSMVQIRHMVEELV
-635 QSGHATETNTQS
+635 EGGLASENNTRQ
-647 LLDANGRVI
+647 LLEANGRVNAI
-656 ALMGRFKVR
+656 MGRFKLR

>member
-23 FVLTVVGIG
+23 LVLTVVGIG

-65 QSQQRTITQTIP
+65 QSQQRSITQTIP

-225 KIISNSSRISGPVVL
+225 KIISNSTRISSPVVL

-245 LTGSS
+245 LSGSS
-250 AFAGQVSKA
+250 AFAAQVSKA

-264 QALQRSEFNNLGV
+264 QALQRSEFDNQGV
-277 ASTFYMRPIEGT
+277 ASTFYMRPIAGT

>member
-1 MPPLRSIQARYTL
+1 
-14 FLVLFVLVL
+14 VL
-23 FVLTVVGIG
+23 FVLTIVGIG

-40 HTEEQVVLNRIAEV
+40 HTEEQVVLNRIDEV
-54 AEQIQ
+54 AKTIQ

-65 QSQQRTITQTIP
+65 QAQQRSITQTIP

-124 RDASGKLAVN
+124 RDASGKLMVN

-184 QRDGVPYGVA
+184 QRDGAAYGVA

-203 NDLVASK
+203 NELVASK

-225 KIISNSSRISGPVVL
+225 KIISNSTRLNSPVVL

-245 LTGSS
+245 LTASS
-250 AFAGQVSKA
+250 AFATQVSKA

-264 QALQRSEFNNLGV
+264 QGLQRSEFDNGGV

-328 VYAIRQ
+328 AYAIRK
-334 LVQRMKSLKTNID
+334 LVQRMKTLKANID
-347 ALSAGDADL
+347 ALSTGDADL

-384 MIGEVTQATGAMSS
+384 MIGEVTQATAAMSTG
-398 SLEQLQRTSA
+398 LERLQQTSA
-408 HTNQILVRH
+408 QTNQILVRH

-428 TEMSSTADTVAQNA
+428 TEMSSTAETVAQNA

-462 VGEASNSVSALIGEV
+462 VGEASSSVGALIGEV
-477 SSATHSVENMR
+477 ASATHTVENMR

-496 TLGVIGAIAGQTN
+496 TLEVIGAIAGQTN

-549 INEMLTRLTA
+549 INEMLARLTT
-559 GVSSSVAAMEN
+559 GVSSSVTAMEN
-570 TQASCQSAADAT
+570 TQSSCQSAADAT

-595 VSHINNLSTQIA
+595 VGHIHSLSTQIA

-620 NRSMVQIRQMVEELV
+620 NRSMVQIRQMVEDLV
-635 QSGHATETNTQS
+635 QSGHATENNTQS
-647 LLDANGRVI
+647 LLEANGRVI
-656 ALMGRFKVR
+656 SLMSRFKVR

>member
-1 MPPLRSIQARYTL
+1 MPSFRTIQARYTL
-14 FLVLFVLVL
+14 FLVLFILVL
-23 FVLTVVGIG
+23 SILTVVGISY
-32 QLVAPTLR
+32 LVAPKLR
-40 HTEEQVVLNRIAEV
+40 QTEEQVALNRIGEV

-65 QSQQRTITQTIP
+65 QAQQRSITQTIP

-90 LVDQYGEL
+90 LVDQYGEP

-111 RTPGRNKHSTFWH
+111 RAEGRNKFSTFWH
-124 RDASGKLAVN
+124 RDGSGKLVVN

-139 DPAPNYYDQ
+139 DAAPNYYEQ
-148 SWYKGG
+148 PWHKGG
-154 LASPRGQC
+154 MATPPGKC

-171 ASQEPRTNCAMAI
+171 ASAEPRTNCAMAI
-184 QRDGVPYGVA
+184 QRNGVPYGVS

-203 NDLVASK
+203 NDLVARK
-210 EKDIGGQMLIVEGDG
+210 EADLNAEMLIVEGDG
-225 KIISNSSRISGPVVL
+225 KIISNSSRISGPIVL
-240 KNISE
+240 KNVSE
-245 LTGSS
+245 LAAASP
-250 AFAGQVSKA
+250 FAAQVKA
-259 LAHRD
+259 GLAHRD
-264 QALQRSEFNNLGV
+264 QPLQRVEFDNKGE
-277 ASTFYMRPIEGT
+277 ASTFFMRPIEGT

-298 TSLITAQR
+298 TRLITAQR
-306 DDVLGTLALLQIPM
+306 DDVLNTLSLLQIPM
-320 VLLLVLLA
+320 VILLVLMQL
-328 VYAIRQ
+328 YAIRQ
-334 LVQRMKSLKTNID
+334 LTGRMKILKGNID
-347 ALSAGDADL
+347 ALSTGDADL

-376 RFIVYLQN
+376 RFIVYLQD
-384 MIGEVTQATGAMSS
+384 MIGEVTQATGAMAS
-398 SLEQLQRTSA
+398 SLDNLQRTSA
-408 HTNQILVRH
+408 HTSEILMRH

-428 TEMSSTADTVAQNA
+428 NQMSSTAESVAQNA

-462 VGEASNSVSALIGEV
+462 VGEASNSVVALIDEV
-477 SSATHSVENMR
+477 ASATRKVESMQ
-488 QDAARITE
+488 QDAQRITE
-496 TLGVIGAIAGQTN
+496 ILGVIGAIAGQTN

-537 ALAARTQASTSQ
+537 ALAARTQASTSE
-549 INEMLTRLTA
+549 INEMLTRLTQ
-559 GVSSSVAAMEN
+559 GVSSSVSAMEN

-582 ARVNTGLDEMAGS
+582 SRVNTGLDEMAGS
-595 VSHINNLSTQIA
+595 VGQINSLSTQIA

-620 NRSMVQIRQMVEELV
+620 NRSMVQIRHMVEELV
-635 QSGHATETNTQS
+635 AGGLASENNTRQ
-647 LLDANGRVI
+647 LLEANSRVNAI
-656 ALMGRFKVR
+656 MGRFKLR

>member
-65 QSQQRTITQTIP
+65 QSQQRSITQTIP

-245 LTGSS
+245 LTGTS
-250 AFAGQVSKA
+250 AFAAQVSKA
-259 LAHRD
+259 LTNRD
-264 QALQRSEFNNLGV
+264 QALQRSEFDNQGV
-277 ASTFYMRPIEGT
+277 ASTFYMRPIGGT

-334 LVQRMKSLKTNID
+334 LVQRMKSLKSNID

-462 VGEASNSVSALIGEV
+462 VGEASTSVSALIGEV

-549 INEMLTRLTA
+549 INDMLTRLTA

-620 NRSMVQIRQMVEELV
+620 NRSMVQIRQMVEELL

-647 LLDANGRVI
+647 LLEANGRVI

>member
-32 QLVAPTLR
+32 QLVAPKLQ

-65 QSQQRTITQTIP
+65 QSQQRSITQTIP

-245 LTGSS
+245 LTGTS
-250 AFAGQVSKA
+250 AFAAQVSKA

-264 QALQRSEFNNLGV
+264 QALQRSEFDNQGV
-277 ASTFYMRPIEGT
+277 SSTFYMRPIEGT

-306 DDVLGTLALLQIPM
+306 NDVLGTLALLQIPM
-320 VLLLVLLA
+320 VVLLVLLA
-328 VYAIRQ
+328 AYAIRQ
-334 LVQRMKSLKTNID
+334 LVQRMKTLKANID

-398 SLEQLQRTSA
+398 SLAQLQQTSA

-549 INEMLTRLTA
+549 INDMLTRLTA

-635 QSGHATETNTQS
+635 QSGHATENNTQS
-647 LLDANGRVI
+647 LLEANGRVI
-656 ALMGRFKVR
+656 TLMSRFKVC

>member
-1 MPPLRSIQARYTL
+1 MPPLRSIQTRYTL
-14 FLVLFVLVL
+14 FLVLFVRVL
-23 FVLTVVGIG
+23 LVLTVVGIG
-32 QLVAPTLR
+32 QLVAPKLQY
-40 HTEEQVVLNRIAEV
+40 TEEQVVLNRISEV

-65 QSQQRTITQTIP
+65 QAQQRSITQTIV

-124 RDASGKLAVN
+124 RDASGKLVVN

-154 LASPRGQC
+154 LAAPRGQC

-184 QRDGVPYGVA
+184 QRDGAAYGVA

-203 NDLVASK
+203 NALVASK

-225 KIISNSSRISGPVVL
+225 KIISNSTRLSGPVVL

-245 LTGSS
+245 LTGTS
-250 AFAGQVSKA
+250 AFAAQVSKA

-264 QALQRSEFNNLGV
+264 QALQRSEFDNQGV

-306 DDVLGTLALLQIPM
+306 DDVLGSLALVQIPM

-328 VYAIRQ
+328 AYAIRQ
-334 LVQRMKSLKTNID
+334 LVQRMNTLKANID

-398 SLEQLQRTSA
+398 GLEQLQKTSA

-442 AETAAFTQR
+442 AETASFTQR

-462 VGEASNSVSALIGEV
+462 VGEASSSVSALIGEV
-477 SSATHSVENMR
+477 ASATHTVENMR

-549 INEMLTRLTA
+549 INEMLARLTT

-620 NRSMVQIRQMVEELV
+620 NRSMVQIRHMVEELV
-635 QSGHATETNTQS
+635 QSGHATQTNTQT

-656 ALMGRFKVR
+656 ALMGRFKVS

>member
-23 FVLTVVGIG
+23 FVLTIVGIG

-40 HTEEQVVLNRIAEV
+40 HTEEQVVLNRIDEV
-54 AEQIQ
+54 AKSIQ

-65 QSQQRTITQTIP
+65 QAQQRSITQTIP

-124 RDASGKLAVN
+124 RDASGKLTVN

-184 QRDGVPYGVA
+184 QRDGAAYGVA

-203 NDLVASK
+203 NELVASK

-225 KIISNSSRISGPVVL
+225 KIISNSTRLNSPVVL

-245 LTGSS
+245 LTASS
-250 AFAGQVSKA
+250 AFATQVSKA

-264 QALQRSEFNNLGV
+264 QGLQRSEFDNGGV

-328 VYAIRQ
+328 AYAIRK
-334 LVQRMKSLKTNID
+334 LVQRMKTLKANID
-347 ALSAGDADL
+347 ALSTGDADL

-384 MIGEVTQATGAMSS
+384 MIGEVTQATAAMSTG
-398 SLEQLQRTSA
+398 LEQLQQTSA
-408 HTNQILVRH
+408 QTNQILVRH

-428 TEMSSTADTVAQNA
+428 TEMSSTAETVAQNA

-462 VGEASNSVSALIGEV
+462 VGEASSSVGALIGEV
-477 SSATHSVENMR
+477 ASATHTVENMR

-496 TLGVIGAIAGQTN
+496 TLEVIGAIAGQTN

-549 INEMLTRLTA
+549 INEMLARLTT
-559 GVSSSVAAMEN
+559 GVSSSVTAMEN
-570 TQASCQSAADAT
+570 TQSSCQSAADAT

-595 VSHINNLSTQIA
+595 VGHIHSLSTQIA

-620 NRSMVQIRQMVEELV
+620 NRSMVQIRQMVEDLV
-635 QSGHATETNTQS
+635 QSGHATENNTQS
-647 LLDANGRVI
+647 LLEANGRVI
-656 ALMGRFKVR
+656 SLMSRFKVR

>member
-1 MPPLRSIQARYTL
+1 MPMFRTIQARYTL
-14 FLVLFVLVL
+14 FLVLFVLLL
-23 FVLTVVGIG
+23 FVLTVVGIS

-40 HTEEQVVLNRIAEV
+40 KTEEQVVLNRVAEV
-54 AEQIQ
+54 AEQIKN
-59 GELNKV
+59 ELNKV
-65 QSQQRTITQTIP
+65 QAQQRSITQTIP
-77 LLDSDAIDKVLPG
+77 LLDSDTIDKVLPG

-98 KVFGGGIWPLPNQ
+98 KVFGGGIWPLPGQ

-124 RDASGKLAVN
+124 RDANGQLQVN

-139 DPAPNYYDQ
+139 AEAPNYYEQ
-148 SWYKGG
+148 PWYKGG
-154 LASPRGQC
+154 MATPRGQC

-184 QRDGVPYGVA
+184 QRDGVPYGVS

-203 NDLVASK
+203 NDLVARK
-210 EKDIGGQMLIVEGDG
+210 EKDIGGEMLIVEADG
-225 KIISNSSRISGPVVL
+225 KIISNSTHINSPVVL
-240 KNISE
+240 KNISD
-245 LTGSS
+245 LASSS
-250 AFAGQVSKA
+250 AFAAQVKT
-259 LAHRD
+259 
-264 QALQRSEFNNLGV
+264 ALQNRDAASHRVEFNNDGV
-277 ASTFYMRPIEGT
+277 ASTFFMRPIEGT

-298 TSLITAQR
+298 TQLITAQR
-306 DDVLGTLALLQIPM
+306 DDVLNTLALLQIPM
-320 VLLLVLLA
+320 IVLLVLLQ
-328 VYAIRQ
+328 VYAISK
-334 LVQRMKSLKTNID
+334 LINRMRALKTNID

-376 RFIVYLQN
+376 HFIVYLQN
-384 MIGEVTQATGAMSS
+384 MIGEVTQATGDMAS
-398 SLEQLQRTSA
+398 SLDKLQKTSA
-408 HTNQILVRH
+408 HTNQILTRH
-417 ASETDQ
+417 ASETEQ

-428 TEMSSTADTVAQNA
+428 TEMSATADTVAENA

-462 VGEASNSVSALIGEV
+462 VGEASSSVVALIDEV
-477 SSATHSVENMR
+477 SSATHKVESMQ
-488 QDAARITE
+488 QDAQRITE
-496 TLGVIGAIAGQTN
+496 ILGVIGAIAGQTN

-537 ALAARTQASTSQ
+537 ALAARTQASTSE
-549 INEMLTRLTA
+549 INEMLTRLTQ

-582 ARVNTGLDEMAGS
+582 ARVNAGLDEMAGS
-595 VSHINNLSTQIA
+595 VSHINSLSTQIA

-620 NRSMVQIRQMVEELV
+620 NRSMVQIRHMVEELV
-635 QSGHATETNTQS
+635 QSGHATDDNTRS
-647 LLDANGRVI
+647 LLDANNRVS
-656 ALMGRFKVR
+656 ALMGRFKVK